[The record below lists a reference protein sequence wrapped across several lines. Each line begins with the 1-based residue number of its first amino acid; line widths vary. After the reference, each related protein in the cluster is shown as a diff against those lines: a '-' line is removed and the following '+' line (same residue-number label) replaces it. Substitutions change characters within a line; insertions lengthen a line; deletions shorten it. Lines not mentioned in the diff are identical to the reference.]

1 MEQLAEVVV
10 VLQDCWEVVVL
21 SAYLVGLTV
30 LEVDLVV
37 LAVDLVGL
45 ADL

>member
-1 MEQLAEVVV
+1 MEQLEEVVV
-10 VLQDCWEVVVL
+10 VLQDFWEVVVL

-37 LAVDLVGL
+37 LAGDLVGL

>member
-1 MEQLAEVVV
+1 MEELAEVVV
-10 VLQDCWEVVVL
+10 VLQDCLVVVVL

-30 LEVDLVV
+30 LEVDLEV
-37 LAVDLVGL
+37 LVGELEGL